1 MLRPPPARADR
12 PPRRHGPDRRGGAV
26 QGTVRP
32 PRLCSRS
39 TGKRAMAEIRM
50 SEDQDGR
57 WTIFAAGLVVTDLT
71 RDAAEAF
78 IASYRRITAL

>member
-1 MLRPPPARADR
+1 
-12 PPRRHGPDRRGGAV
+12 
-26 QGTVRP
+26 
-32 PRLCSRS
+32 
-39 TGKRAMAEIRM
+39 MAEIRM